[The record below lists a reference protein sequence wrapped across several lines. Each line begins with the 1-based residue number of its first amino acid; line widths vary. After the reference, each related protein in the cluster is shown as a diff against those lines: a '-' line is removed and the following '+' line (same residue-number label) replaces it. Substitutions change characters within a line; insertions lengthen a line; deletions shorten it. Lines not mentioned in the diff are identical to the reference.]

1 MMNKD
6 RHTDLTLIYF
16 KSPTLEVGVV
26 VIKTGIDPLYG
37 TEYTTLLRL
46 AFIAAT
52 RAHLIVVNVVEQAT
66 TVTAVKAGTG
76 EVTTV
81 LDVRG
86 ASEANLP
93 ILIKR
98 LKCRDNSLPLTF
110 DEFPVANQIS
120 HTLKRVL

>member
-6 RHTDLTLIYF
+6 RHTDLTLVYL

-26 VIKTGIDPLYG
+26 VIETGIDPLDG
-37 TEYTTLLRL
+37 TEYTALLWL
-46 AFIAAT
+46 GLVAAT
-52 RAHLIVVNVVEQAT
+52 RADLIVVNVVEQAT
-66 TVTAVKAGTG
+66 TVAVVQAGTD

-81 LDVRG
+81 LDIRR

-98 LKCRDNSLPLTF
+98 LECRDDRLL
-110 DEFPVANQIS
+110 
-120 HTLKRVL
+120 